1 MLPGCF
7 FRIGAQSL
15 LALWP
20 IAPMNLVRPQQ
31 TIASRASVAGFGYWS
46 GKDVRI
52 EFRPAPIGAGVTFVR
67 SDLGPAA
74 RIPASIG
81 HRVDCPRRTN
91 LRRGDASVDMVEHVL
106 AALAGLEIDNCDVWT
121 NQPEMPGVDGSA
133 APFVDALLRAQV
145 VAQSAPANVL
155 EVTRPI
161 RVGDD
166 DCWFEARPATD
177 GRCHVEF
184 HLEYDNCPAIGRQV
198 ARAAVTPEVFRRELA
213 PCRTF
218 VLASEAEQM
227 RSQGLGER
235 VTSRDLLV
243 FDDAGPIDNRL
254 RFPNECARHKALDVL
269 GDLALAGVRL
279 VGRFV
284 ACRSGH
290 RLHAELTRQLAQ
302 RIAAAPLRATA

>member
-1 MLPGCF
+1 
-7 FRIGAQSL
+7 
-15 LALWP
+15 
-20 IAPMNLVRPQQ
+20 MNLVRPQQ
-31 TIASRASVAGFGYWS
+31 TIARRASVAGFGYWS

-74 RIPASIG
+74 RIPASIE

-106 AALAGLEIDNCDVWT
+106 AALAGLEIDNCEVWT
-121 NQPEMPGVDGSA
+121 NQPEMPGGDGSA
-133 APFVDALLRAQV
+133 APFVDALLRARV
-145 VAQSAPANVL
+145 IAQSAPTKIL

-166 DCWFEARPATD
+166 QCWFEARPAAD

-184 HLEYDNCPAIGRQV
+184 HLEYANCPAIGRQV
-198 ARAAVTPEVFRRELA
+198 ARASITPEGFRRDIA

-218 VLASEAEQM
+218 LLESEAEQL
-227 RSQGLGER
+227 RSQGLGRR
-235 VTSRDLLV
+235 VTPRDLLV

-269 GDLALAGVRL
+269 GDLALAGARVA
-279 VGRFV
+279 GRFI
-284 ACRSGH
+284 AYRSGH
-290 RLHAELTRQLAQ
+290 RLHAELTRKLVE